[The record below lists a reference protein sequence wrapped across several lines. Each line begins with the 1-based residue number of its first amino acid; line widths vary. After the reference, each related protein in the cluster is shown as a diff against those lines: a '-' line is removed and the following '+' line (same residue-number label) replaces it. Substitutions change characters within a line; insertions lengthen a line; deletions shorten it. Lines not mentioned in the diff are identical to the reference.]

1 MGFAAAHNGLIDGL
15 VEIPEHGL
23 FFGVVGDLLHDEVTF
38 PHLVSDGV
46 GVIHEASF
54 GKPLGD
60 EEFVASG
67 SGRRGQGTSSV
78 LPFLTNT
85 DGHRCASLSQM
96 ATDE

>member
-67 SGRRGQGTSSV
+67 SGNEFRITFPDKHRWPQMRV
-78 LPFLTNT
+78 AFT
-85 DGHRCASLSQM
+85 DCH
-96 ATDE
+96 E